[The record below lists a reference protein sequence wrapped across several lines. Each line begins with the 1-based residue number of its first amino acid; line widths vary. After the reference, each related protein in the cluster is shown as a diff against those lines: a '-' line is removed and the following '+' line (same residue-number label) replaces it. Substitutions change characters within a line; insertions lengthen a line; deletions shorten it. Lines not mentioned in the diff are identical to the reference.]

1 MMTLSH
7 VLTIGVTGYNNMAPE
22 KMSEAAR
29 QMAEEAAKADIA
41 FEAIFIHSGL
51 PQDERS
57 ELQKK
62 LQSKNWA
69 IVAIGSGLRLVGE
82 NTRLLED
89 VVNIVLST
97 VHPAPKLAFPTLP
110 NEMIP
115 TFQRL
120 LAL

>member
-1 MMTLSH
+1 MTALHLVLSIGIAGH
-7 VLTIGVTGYNNMAPE
+7 HNLTPE
-22 KMSEAAR
+22 QMGKASQQMTQEAI
-29 QMAEEAAKADIA
+29 KADIA
-41 FEAIFIHSGL
+41 FEAIFIHSEL
-51 PQDERS
+51 SQDERS

-62 LQSKNWA
+62 LQSKSWA
-69 IVAIGSGLRLVGE
+69 IVQIGSGLRLVTE

-89 VVNIVLST
+89 VVNMVLST
-97 VHPAPKLAFPTLP
+97 VHPTPKLAFPTQP

>member
-1 MMTLSH
+1 MTALPQ
-7 VLTIGVTGYNNMAPE
+7 VLQIGIAGYKNMSVE
-22 KMSEAAR
+22 TMSNAAR
-29 QMAEEAAKADIA
+29 QMAEEALKADIA
-41 FEAIFIHSGL
+41 FEAMFIHSEL

-62 LQSKNWA
+62 LESKNWA
-69 IVAIGSGLRLVGE
+69 IVGIGSGLRLTEE

-89 VVNIVLST
+89 VVNMVLSA
-97 VHPAPKLAFPTLP
+97 VHPAPKLAFPTLG

>member
-1 MMTLSH
+1 
-7 VLTIGVTGYNNMAPE
+7 
-22 KMSEAAR
+22 MSEASR
-29 QMAEEAAKADIA
+29 QMAQEAIKADIA
-41 FEAIFIHSGL
+41 FEGIFVHSEL
-51 PQDERS
+51 PEDERS

-69 IVAIGSGLRLVGE
+69 IVQIGSGLRLVSE

-89 VVNIVLST
+89 VVNMVLST
-97 VHPAPKLAFPTLP
+97 VHPTPKLAFPTVP

>member
-1 MMTLSH
+1 MATAYNVLAIGIAGYKNMT
-7 VLTIGVTGYNNMAPE
+7 PE
-22 KMSEAAR
+22 QMGESAR
-29 QMAEEAAKADIA
+29 QMAEEAIKYNLVVDGIL
-41 FEAIFIHSGL
+41 IHSDL
-51 PQDERS
+51 PSDERS

-69 IVAIGSGLRLVGE
+69 VVSIGGGLRLGSE

-89 VVNIVLST
+89 VMNMVLST
-97 VHPAPKLAFPTLP
+97 VQPTPKLAFPTMP